1 MLNTLL
7 CVMAATLAV
16 NTIFVFSL
24 LTSLTGEQRAM
35 FVFATA
41 LLAGGL
47 FFTVRTMRRL
57 SNCATTEGGGSNF
70 CKFAGRP
77 RPPVALLNKPR

>member
-24 LTSLTGEQRAM
+24 LASLNGEQRAM
-35 FVFATA
+35 FVFAT
-41 LLAGGL
+41 LVVAGGL
-47 FFTVRTMRRL
+47 LFSIRTLRRL
-57 SNCATTEGGGSNF
+57 
-70 CKFAGRP
+70 
-77 RPPVALLNKPR
+77 NKYN